1 MRKSPFLASDILGH
15 WTPQRGEKSMG
26 WVPLCGQASLRR
38 AQPVQSSVA
47 ALDDKLAFG
56 LSNWVNCRVIP
67 KWGRPEE
74 ELTGV
79 GRWKSSSIL
88 CVSLRCLLSIL
99 EAVSSRQMDTD
110 FWCGA
115 IRAAERLAIFEFEM
129 AA

>member
-1 MRKSPFLASDILGH
+1 LQGGRDEGKGRLK
-15 WTPQRGEKSMG
+15 TE
-26 WVPLCGQASLRR
+26 
-38 AQPVQSSVA
+38 SS
-47 ALDDKLAFG
+47 AFG

>member
-79 GRWKSSSIL
+79 WAVEIKFYFVCKSEVPI
-88 CVSLRCLLSIL
+88 
-99 EAVSSRQMDTD
+99 EHSR
-110 FWCGA
+110 GSVK
-115 IRAAERLAIFEFEM
+115 
-129 AA
+129 